1 MREKSAK
8 RCSGCS
14 GGRKKNED
22 LEACGPGRAVA
33 EMEQPSS
40 GVDLEASRPGKAVVE
55 MEQPCLGADL
65 EACGPREMSVKRTS
79 VPKSKSYR
87 KGSFPKCPNVQCQE
101 RKYA

>member
-1 MREKSAK
+1 M
-8 RCSGCS
+8 
-14 GGRKKNED
+14 
-22 LEACGPGRAVA
+22 EACGPGRAVA